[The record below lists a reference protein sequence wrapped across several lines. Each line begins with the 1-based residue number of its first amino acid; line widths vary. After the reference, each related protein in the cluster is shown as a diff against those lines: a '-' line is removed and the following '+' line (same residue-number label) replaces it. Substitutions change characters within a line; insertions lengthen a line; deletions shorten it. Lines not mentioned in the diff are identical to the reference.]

1 VRFDDPVTDLFHR
14 LDATVAQLEALLDR
28 ANALQGREPVLAEVT
43 CRMIASLRGL
53 APGRPFC
60 KIFADTADR
69 WAEGTDHARSHLLT
83 NAFLQARFFL
93 QLAVYCARSREHPL
107 PDGRCASET
116 AALLRLYQF
125 QM

>member
-1 VRFDDPVTDLFHR
+1 VHLDDAVTDLFHR
-14 LDATVAQLEALLDR
+14 LDSTLPELEVLLER
-28 ANALQGREPVLAEVT
+28 ANRLKGREAVLAEIT

-60 KIFADTADR
+60 KLFADTADR
-69 WAEGTDHARSHLLT
+69 WAEGTDPARSHLLT

-93 QLAVYCARSREHPL
+93 QLAVYCARLQERLL
-107 PDGRCASET
+107 PGGRYAAET

>member
-1 VRFDDPVTDLFHR
+1 MPFNDPVTDLFDR
-14 LDATVAQLEALLDR
+14 LDATVAQLEVLLER
-28 ANALQGREPVLAEVT
+28 ANGLHGREPVLAEVT
-43 CRMIASLRGL
+43 CRMIAALRGL

-69 WAEGTDHARSHLLT
+69 WAEGTDPVRSHLLN

-93 QLAVYCARSREHPL
+93 QLAVYCARAREHPL
-107 PDGRCASET
+107 ADGRCGSET